1 MLILSRTHEYPHVV
15 PVSGSK
21 NKEDLM
27 KNLLSIL
34 LCACLLLTVTACGGG
49 GTTESPASGSSQP
62 DTTQQPENVLVAS
75 ASPTEAEPEQP
86 TDEDETASDSNILV
100 AYFSLAGE
108 QYEVGV
114 IEKGNTEI
122 VAEMI
127 AGATGADTFKI
138 VSTEEYPTTYDG
150 LLDVS
155 RQEEDDPPEIAG
167 TVDNMDDYDTIFLGY
182 PIWWGDT
189 PTIIKVFLQSYDF
202 SGKTIIPFC
211 THGGS
216 GLAGTDRTIG
226 ELCPDATIGEGLAIR
241 GSTAQND
248 CDSAKESVAEWLKDN
263 GYI

>member
-1 MLILSRTHEYPHVV
+1 MV
-15 PVSGSK
+15 K
-21 NKEDLM
+21 K
-27 KNLLSIL
+27 LLSFL
-34 LCACLLLTVTACGGG
+34 LCACLLLTVTACSGG
-49 GTTESPASGSSQP
+49 GTTDSEPAGTKSPESRSNQH
-62 DTTQQPENVLVAS
+62 DTSNQPENEPDAS
-75 ASPTEAEPEQP
+75 ASPSENEPDQSS
-86 TDEDETASDSNILV
+86 DETTSGSNILV

-127 AGATGADTFKI
+127 ADAIGADTFKI
-138 VSTEEYPTTYDG
+138 ESTEEYPTTYDG
-150 LLDVS
+150 LLDIS
-155 RQEEDDPPEIAG
+155 RKEEDDPPEIAD

-216 GLAGTDRTIG
+216 GLAGTDRTISG
-226 ELCPDATIGEGLAIR
+226 LCPDSAVGEGLAIR

-248 CDSAKESVAEWLKDN
+248 RDSAKESVTKWLSDN
-263 GYI
+263 GY

>member
-1 MLILSRTHEYPHVV
+1 
-15 PVSGSK
+15 
-21 NKEDLM
+21 M
-27 KNLLSIL
+27 KKIISIL
-34 LCACLLLTVTACGGG
+34 FVTCFVLTITACSNRI
-49 GTTESPASGSSQP
+49 GTSAQQDRESEHSQTEAGSQHDAGKQPESEPEESAPNSETDPALTSDESEQTETEQEQSSEETASGSS
-62 DTTQQPENVLVAS
+62 
-75 ASPTEAEPEQP
+75 
-86 TDEDETASDSNILV
+86 ILV

-122 VAEMI
+122 IAEMI
-127 AGATGADTFKI
+127 ADATGADTFKI
-138 VSTEEYPTTYDG
+138 ESTEEYPTTYDG
-150 LLDVS
+150 LLDIS
-155 RQEEDDPPEIAG
+155 RKEEEDPPEIAS
-167 TVDNMDDYDTIFLGY
+167 TVDNMDEYDTVFLGY

-216 GLAGTDRTIG
+216 GLAGTDGTIG
-226 ELCPDATIGEGLAIR
+226 ELCPDSTIGEGLAIR

-248 CDSAKESVAEWLKDN
+248 RDSAKESVTEWLSDN

>member
-1 MLILSRTHEYPHVV
+1 
-15 PVSGSK
+15 
-21 NKEDLM
+21 M
-27 KNLLSIL
+27 KKLLSFLLCVCIL
-34 LCACLLLTVTACGGG
+34 LAVTACSGRTADSESSGA
-49 GTTESPASGSSQP
+49 ESPENISSRQSESEPEETAPFSENVPEQSSDEEKDASG
-62 DTTQQPENVLVAS
+62 
-75 ASPTEAEPEQP
+75 
-86 TDEDETASDSNILV
+86 SNILV

-108 QYEVGV
+108 QYEVGI

-127 AGATGADTFKI
+127 VEATGADTFKI
-138 VSTEEYPTTYDG
+138 ESTEEYPTTYDG

-155 RQEEDDPPEIAG
+155 RKEETNPPEIAG
-167 TVDNMDDYDTIFLGY
+167 TVDNMVDYDTIFLGY

-216 GLAGTDRTIG
+216 GLAGTDGTIG
-226 ELCPDATIGEGLAIR
+226 ELCPDSTIGEGLAIR

-248 CDSAKESVAEWLKDN
+248 PGSAKESVTKWLSDN
-263 GYI
+263 GYAE

>member
-1 MLILSRTHEYPHVV
+1 
-15 PVSGSK
+15 
-21 NKEDLM
+21 M
-27 KNLLSIL
+27 KRLLSFF
-34 LCACLLLTVTACGGG
+34 LCACLLLTVTACGGSG
-49 GTTESPASGSSQP
+49 GANSEPAGTEAPESSQP
-62 DTTQQPENVLVAS
+62 DASKQPES
-75 ASPTEAEPEQP
+75 EPEESTSPSENEPEQSA
-86 TDEDETASDSNILV
+86 DEGETASGSNILV

-114 IEKGNTEI
+114 IKKGNTEI

-127 AGATGADTFKI
+127 ADATGADTFKI
-138 VSTEEYPTTYDG
+138 ESTEEYPTTYDG

-167 TVDNMDDYDTIFLGY
+167 TVENMDDYDTIFLGY

-226 ELCPDATIGEGLAIR
+226 VLCPDSTIGEGLAIR

-248 CDSAKESVAEWLKDN
+248 PDSAKESVIEWLYDN
-263 GYI
+263 GYAKTNS

>member
-1 MLILSRTHEYPHVV
+1 
-15 PVSGSK
+15 
-21 NKEDLM
+21 M
-27 KNLLSIL
+27 KKLLSFL
-34 LCACLLLTVTACGGG
+34 LCVCLLLTVTACGGRTADSESSG
-49 GTTESPASGSSQP
+49 AESPENISSRQSESEP
-62 DTTQQPENVLVAS
+62 EETAPSSENV
-75 ASPTEAEPEQP
+75 PEQSSNEEK
-86 TDEDETASDSNILV
+86 DVSGNNILV

-127 AGATGADTFKI
+127 AEATGADTFKI
-138 VSTEEYPTTYDG
+138 ESTEEYPTTYDG

-155 RQEEDDPPEIAG
+155 RKEETNPPEIAG
-167 TVDNMDDYDTIFLGY
+167 TVDNMDDYDTVFLGY

-189 PTIIKVFLQSYDF
+189 PTIVKVFLQSYDF

-216 GLAGTDRTIG
+216 GLAGTDGTIG
-226 ELCPDATIGEGLAIR
+226 ELCPDSTIGEGLAIR

-248 CDSAKESVAEWLKDN
+248 PGSAKESVTKWLENN
-263 GYI
+263 GYVK

>member
-1 MLILSRTHEYPHVV
+1 
-15 PVSGSK
+15 
-21 NKEDLM
+21 M
-27 KNLLSIL
+27 KKILSIL
-34 LCACLLLTVTACGGG
+34 LCVCFLLTVVACGND
-49 GTTESPASGSSQP
+49 EAADSGSSGMENSKSEISQS
-62 DTTQQPENVLVAS
+62 DAGKQPES
-75 ASPTEAEPEQP
+75 KPEESDTGSETESEQSS
-86 TDEDETASDSNILV
+86 DEDETSSGSNILV

-122 VAEMI
+122 IAEMI
-127 AGATGADTFKI
+127 ADATGADTFKI
-138 VSTEEYPTTYDG
+138 ESIEEYPTTYDG
-150 LLDVS
+150 LLDIS
-155 RQEEDDPPEIAG
+155 RKEEEDPPEIAS

-216 GLAGTDRTIG
+216 GLAGTDRTIS
-226 ELCPDATIGEGLAIR
+226 ELCPDSTIGEGLAIR

-248 CDSAKESVAEWLKDN
+248 RDSAKESVTEWLSDN
-263 GYI
+263 G

>member
-1 MLILSRTHEYPHVV
+1 
-15 PVSGSK
+15 
-21 NKEDLM
+21 M
-27 KNLLSIL
+27 KKLLSIL
-34 LCACLLLTVTACGGG
+34 LCACLLLNVTACGNVEDSEPSETGNS
-49 GTTESPASGSSQP
+49 ESESVQP
-62 DTTQQPENVLVAS
+62 DTSVQPDESVQ
-75 ASPTEAEPEQP
+75 TEAEPES
-86 TDEDETASDSNILV
+86 TEGESVSEDNEPAETATGSNILV

-127 AGATGADTFKI
+127 ADATGADTFKI
-138 VSTEEYPTTYDG
+138 ESTEEYPTTYDG
-150 LLDVS
+150 LLDIS
-155 RQEEDDPPEIAG
+155 RKEEDDPPEIAD

-211 THGGS
+211 THAGS
-216 GLAGTDRTIG
+216 GLAGTDRTISG
-226 ELCPDATIGEGLAIR
+226 LCPDSTVGKGLAIR

-248 CDSAKESVAEWLKDN
+248 QDSARESVTKWLSDS
-263 GYI
+263 GY

>member
-1 MLILSRTHEYPHVV
+1 
-15 PVSGSK
+15 
-21 NKEDLM
+21 M
-27 KNLLSIL
+27 KRLLSFL
-34 LCACLLLTVTACGGG
+34 LCACLLLTVTACSG
-49 GTTESPASGSSQP
+49 GTTDSESAGTEAPESNQPDASKQPESEPEESDSPSEADPALTSDESVSPSESKPEQSVNDEKDASG
-62 DTTQQPENVLVAS
+62 
-75 ASPTEAEPEQP
+75 
-86 TDEDETASDSNILV
+86 SNILV

-127 AGATGADTFKI
+127 ADATGADTFKI
-138 VSTEEYPTTYDG
+138 ESTEEYPTTYDG
-150 LLDVS
+150 LLDIS

-167 TVDNMDDYDTIFLGY
+167 TVEKMDDYDTIFLGY

-216 GLAGTDRTIG
+216 GLAGTDRTIW
-226 ELCPDATIGEGLAIR
+226 ELCPDSTVGEGLAIR

-248 CDSAKESVAEWLKDN
+248 RDSAQESVTKWLADS
-263 GYI
+263 GY

>member
-1 MLILSRTHEYPHVV
+1 
-15 PVSGSK
+15 
-21 NKEDLM
+21 M
-27 KNLLSIL
+27 KKLLSIL
-34 LCACLLLTVTACGGG
+34 FCTCLLLTVTVYGSG
-49 GTTESPASGSSQP
+49 GTTDSKSAGTESPESESSQP
-62 DTTQQPENVLVAS
+62 DTGKQPESEPDESTSPSENV
-75 ASPTEAEPEQP
+75 PEQSS
-86 TDEDETASDSNILV
+86 DEEKDASGSNILV

-127 AGATGADTFKI
+127 ADATGADTFKI
-138 VSTEEYPTTYDG
+138 ESTEEYPTTYNG
-150 LLDVS
+150 LLDIS
-155 RQEEDDPPEIAG
+155 RKEETDPPEIAG
-167 TVDNMDDYDTIFLGY
+167 TVDNMDVYDTIFLGY

-226 ELCPDATIGEGLAIR
+226 ELCPDSTIGEGLAIR

-248 CDSAKESVAEWLKDN
+248 QDSAKESVTKWLSDN
-263 GYI
+263 GYAEF

>member
-1 MLILSRTHEYPHVV
+1 MR
-15 PVSGSK
+15 K
-21 NKEDLM
+21 
-27 KNLLSIL
+27 LLSFF
-34 LCACLLLTVTACGGG
+34 LCACLLLTVTACSGG
-49 GTTESPASGSSQP
+49 GTTDSESAGTEAPESSQL
-62 DTTQQPENVLVAS
+62 DASQQPESEPDES
-75 ASPTEAEPEQP
+75 ASPSENEPEQSA
-86 TDEDETASDSNILV
+86 DDGETAPGSNTLV

-127 AGATGADTFKI
+127 AEATGADTFKI
-138 VSTEEYPTTYDG
+138 ESTEEYPTTYDG

-167 TVDNMDDYDTIFLGY
+167 TVENMDDYDTIFLGY

-226 ELCPDATIGEGLAIR
+226 ELCPDTTIGEGLAIR

-248 CDSAKESVAEWLKDN
+248 QDSAKESVTEWLSDN
-263 GYI
+263 GY

>member
-1 MLILSRTHEYPHVV
+1 
-15 PVSGSK
+15 
-21 NKEDLM
+21 M
-27 KNLLSIL
+27 KRLLSFL
-34 LCACLLLTVTACGGG
+34 LCACLLLTVTACDRG
-49 GTTESPASGSSQP
+49 GTTNSESAGTETPESSHP
-62 DTTQQPENVLVAS
+62 DTTQQPESEPDAS
-75 ASPTEAEPEQP
+75 ALPSENEPDQSSDEA
-86 TDEDETASDSNILV
+86 ASGSNILV

-127 AGATGADTFKI
+127 ADATGADTFKI
-138 VSTEEYPTTYDG
+138 ESTEEYPTTYDG
-150 LLDVS
+150 LLDIS
-155 RQEEDDPPEIAG
+155 RKEEDDPPEIAD

-216 GLAGTDRTIG
+216 GLAGTDGTIG
-226 ELCPDATIGEGLAIR
+226 ELCPDSTIGEGLAIR

-248 CDSAKESVAEWLKDN
+248 PGSAQKSVTKWLSDS
-263 GYI
+263 GY

>member
-27 KNLLSIL
+27 KNLLSTL
-34 LCACLLLTVTACGGG
+34 LCACLLLTVTACSGG
-49 GTTESPASGSSQP
+49 GTTESPASGSSHP
-62 DTTQQPENVLVAS
+62 DTTQQPEDGSDES
-75 ASPTEAEPEQP
+75 ASPTEAEPEQSA
-86 TDEDETASDSNILV
+86 DKDVTASGSSVLV

-127 AGATGADTFKI
+127 AEATGADTFKI
-138 VSTEEYPTTYDG
+138 ESTTEYPTTYDG

-155 RQEEDDPPEIAG
+155 RQEEDDPPKIAG
-167 TVDNMDDYDTIFLGY
+167 TVDNMDGYDTIFLGY

-189 PTIIKVFLQSYDF
+189 PTIVKVFLQSYDF

-216 GLAGTDRTIG
+216 GLAGTDRTISG
-226 ELCPDATIGEGLAIR
+226 LCPDSTIGEGLAIR

-248 CDSAKESVAEWLKDN
+248 RDSTQESVAEWLKDN

>member
-1 MLILSRTHEYPHVV
+1 MR
-15 PVSGSK
+15 K
-21 NKEDLM
+21 
-27 KNLLSIL
+27 LLLLL
-34 LCACLLLTVTACGGG
+34 LCACFLLTVTACSGGE
-49 GTTESPASGSSQP
+49 TTNSEPAG
-62 DTTQQPENVLVAS
+62 
-75 ASPTEAEPEQP
+75 TEAPESTQPAISKRSESEPEESDPTSETDPALTSDESEQTENEPEQSA
-86 TDEDETASDSNILV
+86 DEGETASGSNILV
-100 AYFSLAGE
+100 SYFSLAGE

-127 AGATGADTFKI
+127 VDATGADTFKI
-138 VSTEEYPTTYDG
+138 ESTEEYPTTYDG
-150 LLDVS
+150 LLDIS

-167 TVDNMDDYDTIFLGY
+167 TVDNMDDYNTIFIGY

-226 ELCPDATIGEGLAIR
+226 ELCPDSTIGEGLAIR
-241 GSTAQND
+241 GSTVQND
-248 CDSAKESVAEWLKDN
+248 RDSAKESVTKWLSDN
-263 GYI
+263 GY

>member
-1 MLILSRTHEYPHVV
+1 
-15 PVSGSK
+15 
-21 NKEDLM
+21 M
-27 KNLLSIL
+27 KKLLSFF
-34 LCACLLLTVTACGGG
+34 LCACLLLTVTACSGG
-49 GTTESPASGSSQP
+49 GTTDSESTGTEAPESSRPDASQQPESGSEESGSS
-62 DTTQQPENVLVAS
+62 A
-75 ASPTEAEPEQP
+75 EAGPNQSS
-86 TDEDETASDSNILV
+86 DETTSGSNILV

-108 QYEVGV
+108 QYEVGI

-127 AGATGADTFKI
+127 AEATVADTFKI
-138 VSTEEYPTTYDG
+138 ESTEEYPTTYDG
-150 LLDVS
+150 LLDIS
-155 RQEEDDPPEIAG
+155 RKEEDDPPEIAG

-216 GLAGTDRTIG
+216 GLAGTDRTISG
-226 ELCPDATIGEGLAIR
+226 LCPDATIGEGLAIR

-248 CDSAKESVAEWLKDN
+248 RDNAKESVTEWLSDN
-263 GYI
+263 GY

>member
-1 MLILSRTHEYPHVV
+1 MV
-15 PVSGSK
+15 K
-21 NKEDLM
+21 K
-27 KNLLSIL
+27 LLSFL

-49 GTTESPASGSSQP
+49 GTTDSEPTGTEAPESSQP
-62 DTTQQPENVLVAS
+62 DASKQPES
-75 ASPTEAEPEQP
+75 EPDKSTSPSENEPEQSA
-86 TDEDETASDSNILV
+86 DEGETASGSNILV
-100 AYFSLAGE
+100 AYFSLTGE

-127 AGATGADTFKI
+127 ADATGADTFKI
-138 VSTEEYPTTYDG
+138 ESTEEYPTTYDG
-150 LLDVS
+150 LLDIS
-155 RQEEDDPPEIAG
+155 RKEEDDPPEIAD

-226 ELCPDATIGEGLAIR
+226 ELCPDSTIGEGLAIR

-248 CDSAKESVAEWLKDN
+248 RDSAKESVTEWLSDN
-263 GYI
+263 GY